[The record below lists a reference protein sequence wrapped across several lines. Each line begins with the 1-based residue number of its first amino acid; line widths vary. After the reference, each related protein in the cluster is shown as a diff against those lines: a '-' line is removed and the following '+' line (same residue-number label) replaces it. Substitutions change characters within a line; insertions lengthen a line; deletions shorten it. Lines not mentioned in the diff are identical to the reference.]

1 MRLALAFLVLASPA
15 LADTDVRWGIP
26 LARSGGPNELRLS
39 RCDGDACFAQVTFQ
53 NSQLRGMTLTRS
65 FALDL
70 DGFKV
75 SVTVVDGELRAP
87 ERFAVTPPPG
97 FTAEPSELTVGE
109 DEAGTIS
116 IVAMP
121 MS

>member
-1 MRLALAFLVLASPA
+1 MRLALALLVVASPA
-15 LADTDVRWGIP
+15 FAETSINWGIP
-26 LARSGGPNELRLS
+26 LERSGGPNELRLS
-39 RCDGDACFAQVTFQ
+39 RCDNGACFAQVTFQ
-53 NSQLRGMTLTRS
+53 NSQLRGMALARS

-75 SVTVVDGELRAP
+75 SVSVVDGELRAP

-109 DEAGTIS
+109 DEAGIIS